1 MAPEDL
7 LHLKRPLIVMVPH
20 PVLIIIRGR
29 LLYKLR
35 SKSSLL
41 EESMGGDSERERARE
56 RGDVLVFTVGL
67 ILIQRDREK

>member
-41 EESMGGDSERERARE
+41 EESMGGDSERER
-56 RGDVLVFTVGL
+56 GDVLVFTVGL
-67 ILIQRDREK
+67 IQIQRGREK